1 MVYIQEAAKRY
12 DRLFTMMEWLSNLR
26 YGVTIEEIAKGT
38 RKSEKTVRRDL
49 EAIEKTLRIK
59 LVKEMGDDRKY
70 RYRMEKQATK
80 FRPLMLSTYEILAL
94 YFVRGFAH
102 FKDIPFVQKNLAE
115 VFNKISLSATESRAK
130 TKNDFLERVSNLFIL
145 PRELGGR
152 IYNQRSKMEFLERLI
167 DAALDYKVC
176 EVTHGIGKKEKKFR
190 IGPLHFFN
198 YRDAMYILGRNMEA
212 SSQNDEDIFINLA
225 LHRVK
230 DVKVLENEYFEYP
243 SDFDAGNFF
252 ESDIFC
258 FNEDKELIKLK
269 FALHM
274 RDYILEREWFP
285 NQKIQKHKDG
295 SVTLIF
301 ESDLNMILLGWIRG
315 FGPDVEVLGPAELR
329 EMIIGDLKENLK
341 HYKAKDR
348 KTS

>member
-1 MVYIQEAAKRY
+1 MVYIYEAAKRY

-26 YGVTIEEIAKGT
+26 YGVTIEEIADGT
-38 RKSEKTVRRDL
+38 GKSEKTVRRDL

-59 LVKEMGDDRKY
+59 LIKEIGNDRKY
-70 RYRMEKQATK
+70 RYRMEKQATR

-115 VFNKISLSATESRAK
+115 VFNKISLSATESQAK

-152 IYNQRSKMEFLERLI
+152 LYNQDNNMEFLEKLI
-167 DAALDYKVC
+167 NAALDFKVC
-176 EVTHGIGKKEKKFR
+176 DVTHGEKGKKFR

-198 YRDAMYILGRNMEA
+198 YRDAMYILGKNIEA
-212 SSQNDEDIFINLA
+212 SVQSDKDTYINLA
-225 LHRVK
+225 LHRIK
-230 DVKVLENEYFEYP
+230 DVQVVESEDFDYP
-243 SDFDAGNFF
+243 SDFDAEKFF

-269 FALHM
+269 FAPHM
-274 RDYILEREWFP
+274 RDYILEREWYP
-285 NQKIQKHKDG
+285 NQKVKKHKDG

-315 FGPDVEVLGPAELR
+315 FGPDVEVLKPDELR
-329 EMIIGDLKENLK
+329 ETIIGDLKESLK
-341 HYKAKDR
+341 QYKAKDR
-348 KTS
+348 KTF

>member
-1 MVYIQEAAKRY
+1 
-12 DRLFTMMEWLSNLR
+12 MMEWLSNLR
-26 YGVTIEEIAKGT
+26 YGLTIEEIAEGT
-38 RKSEKTVRRDL
+38 GKSEKTVRRDF

-59 LVKEMGDDRKY
+59 LIKEMGNDRKY

-80 FRPLMLSTYEILAL
+80 FRPLLFSTYEILAL

-115 VFNKISLSATESRAK
+115 VFNKISLSAAESQVK

-152 IYNQRSKMEFLERLI
+152 LYNQENNMEFLEKLI
-167 DAALDYKVC
+167 NAALDYKVC
-176 EVTHGIGKKEKKFR
+176 DVTHGEKGKKFK

-212 SSQNDEDIFINLA
+212 SSRKDKDIFINLA
-225 LHRVK
+225 LHRIK
-230 DVKVLENEYFEYP
+230 DVKVIKDEYFEYP
-243 SDFDAGNFF
+243 SDFDAEKFF

-258 FNEDKELIKLK
+258 FNEDKEVIKLK
-269 FALHM
+269 FAPYM
-274 RDYILEREWFP
+274 RDYILEREWYP
-285 NQKIQKHKDG
+285 NQKVQKHKDG

-301 ESDLNMILLGWIRG
+301 ESDLNMILIGWIRG
-315 FGPDVEVLGPAELR
+315 FGPDVEVLEPVELR

-341 HYKAKDR
+341 QYKAKVR